1 MFSSF
6 FRLLRPVRIIK
17 RKGLTSGLF
26 GGDSKW
32 LALGGLVW
40 AAGKV
45 RGLLGFGEPEP
56 MYIEDLKP
64 GQRLV
69 IAHSE
74 PRKRRRSKAKAS
86 KAKASRR

>member
-1 MFSSF
+1 MFTSL
-6 FRLLRPVRIIK
+6 FRLLRPMRLIK
-17 RKGLTSGLF
+17 RKGLTAGLF

-32 LALGGLVW
+32 LAIGGLVW

-45 RGLLGFGEPEP
+45 RSGLGFGDPEP
-56 MYIEDLKP
+56 VYIEDLKP

-74 PRKRRRSKAKAS
+74 PRKKRRSKS
-86 KAKASRR
+86 SDG